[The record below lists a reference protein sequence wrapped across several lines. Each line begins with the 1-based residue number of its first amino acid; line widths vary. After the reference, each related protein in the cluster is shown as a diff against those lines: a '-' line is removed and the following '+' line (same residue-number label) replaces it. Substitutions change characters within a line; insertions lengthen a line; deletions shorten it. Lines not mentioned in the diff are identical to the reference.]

1 MVSHRHSRGFPRWQ
15 RLQYRPVGDKREY
28 WAHLCRFN
36 SDVGQSINQ
45 VNDGLRNECA
55 GAPDPALTK
64 EQTNM
69 NSKGHCRMGVKNNE
83 VNKIRA
89 LIWLFREDTWR
100 NDYRRSEQLSNDMPL
115 QGGHMNKW
123 LQAFWTIER
132 ENHESYDM
140 LKTNDWNAKCIQS
153 ERLKYNLW
161 LSKHS
166 LQDPSLGWEGEAWA
180 TDPQSSPSRQQD
192 RPKWQ

>member
-123 LQAFWTIER
+123 LQALIMNNNTEVQNIREVICLFRKDTWTNEYR
-132 ENHESYDM
+132 R
-140 LKTNDWNAKCIQS
+140 S
-153 ERLKYNLW
+153 EHLIYKKRR
-161 LSKHS
+161 
-166 LQDPSLGWEGEAWA
+166 A
-180 TDPQSSPSRQQD
+180 
-192 RPKWQ
+192 

>member
-1 MVSHRHSRGFPRWQ
+1 MKKTTRHQHSKGFPQWR
-15 RLQYRPVGDKREY
+15 RLRYRPVQDNHGY
-28 WAHLCRFN
+28 WTQTCRFCHIVEWVLN
-36 SDVGQSINQ
+36 
-45 VNDGLRNECA
+45 
-55 GAPDPALTK
+55 
-64 EQTNM
+64 
-69 NSKGHCRMGVKNNE
+69 NNE
-83 VNKIRA
+83 VNNIRA
-89 LIWLFREDTWR
+89 MICLFREDTWR
-100 NDYRRSEQLSNDMPL
+100 NDNRRSEQLSNDMPL
-115 QGGHMNKW
+115 QVGHMNKW

-140 LKTNDWNAKCIQS
+140 LKTNDWNAKCIQR

-166 LQDPSLGWEGEAWA
+166 LQDPSPGWEGEAWA